1 MKLFIRWVI
10 NAFALWAAAA
20 LVSGIE
26 LSGGWVSILIVAA
39 IFGIINT
46 ILKPIVKLFSIPFI
60 ILTLGLFSLIIN
72 ATMLGL
78 TAYLTDALQVDGFWS
93 AVLGSIIISIISTLL
108 NVAIK
113 DEGE

>member
-26 LSGGWVSILIVAA
+26 LSGGWVSIFIVAA

-60 ILTLGLFSLIIN
+60 ILTLGLFTLIIN